1 MYSVVVLIIAFLSF
15 LWLDLPAAY
24 FFDKFSL
31 LRSICRY
38 YTNLSLPELHLILSC
53 SGFVI
58 SRFSERT
65 RDYSMLMFQYAL
77 SIGFIMFVCGVL
89 KLTVA
94 RARPGLLINEGF
106 SGFAFGNFGSGFRS
120 FPSSHMAVACAL
132 MILAMMF
139 LGDKWK
145 WPMVGF
151 VIMIALSRL
160 ILQKHFISDLLVG
173 ALIGEGV
180 TTIVILLTN
189 KHEALIN
196 QLFEVIR

>member
-1 MYSVVVLIIAFLSF
+1 
-15 LWLDLPAAY
+15 
-24 FFDKFSL
+24 
-31 LRSICRY
+31 
-38 YTNLSLPELHLILSC
+38 
-53 SGFVI
+53 
-58 SRFSERT
+58 
-65 RDYSMLMFQYAL
+65 MLMFQYAL